1 MRAQAARTLDFLT
14 GETLPIRSLLRLALI
29 GLIVLLVSVSH
40 VAHWLDAA
48 FVALLVAYG
57 VATVAWL
64 VFLLRHPFRSWY
76 SWASTIV
83 DVLFVVALCIVS
95 GGATVW
101 LLPVFFLLPIPVVF
115 LDNPLVTGAL
125 GLAAAFGY
133 LGVWFVYAV
142 RDARVSI
149 PGVVYAQFGALLW
162 LAVALTGLAYTL
174 RRRAARVEG
183 LLEVRRRLVSEV
195 LQADARNSRLLSEQL
210 HDGPLQNL
218 LAARFDLNA
227 LRTNPTTANVD
238 RVEAALME
246 SAAALRLAVS
256 TLHPQVI
263 DQAGLTAALRQLIA
277 THEQR
282 WEIPIDADLDEV
294 GRPAGQD
301 LLYRAAR
308 ELLNNA
314 VKHARA
320 TRLRV
325 RLRRDDDAV
334 TLTVADD
341 GVGFDPDVLAD
352 RVAHGHIGLASL
364 MDGFEAMGGSV
375 QLDTGPA
382 AGTAVTVTLPPA
394 LADGSERR
402 TRRQRPDDAVAADDH
417 FVR

>member
-64 VFLLRHPFRSWY
+64 VFLLRHPFRGWY
-76 SWASTIV
+76 GWAATVV

-115 LDNPLVTGAL
+115 LDNPLVTAAL

-227 LRTNPTTANVD
+227 LRTNPTAANVD

-325 RLRRDDDAV
+325 CLRRDDDAV

-341 GVGFDPDVLAD
+341 GVGFDPDVLAE

-402 TRRQRPDDAVAADDH
+402 ARRQRPDDAVAADDH